1 MFSKKHKKLLHK
13 SLAVVFAAL
22 LLAIGIGFFNSNPAQ
37 AAGPLCYQSIGGS
50 GGPGNCVPS
59 SSLPVEGGSFQND
72 KCYELST
79 AFGRQYWKLAD
90 CTKSPFNNSNTQKV
104 TCQDGSEHVVAK
116 EFAGVAITPEMVCK
130 DHKGPASTD
139 PHENYQLTQ
148 PLEPDCNTAELNRN
162 NCKIIDW
169 LLIIINA
176 LSGLVALVII
186 ISIIVAGIQW
196 SMAGNNPQQVSQARG
211 RIVNALIA
219 LLVFI
224 FMFAFLQWVVPGGLF

>member
-1 MFSKKHKKLLHK
+1 MFIKKHKKLLHK
-13 SLAVVFAAL
+13 SLALVFASL
-22 LLAIGIGFFNSNPAQ
+22 LLAIGIGLIRGNSAQ
-37 AAGPLCYQSIGGS
+37 AMEPLCYQALFASN
-50 GGPGNCVPS
+50 GPGACAQNPGI
-59 SSLPVEGGSFQND
+59 PVEGESFKED

-79 AFGRQYWKLAD
+79 AFGTQYWKLSD
-90 CTKSPFNNSNTQKV
+90 CTKAPFNNSNSQKV
-104 TCQDGSEHVVAK
+104 FCQDGTEHVVAK
-116 EFAGVAITPEMVCK
+116 EFAGAKITPEMVCK
-130 DHKGPASTD
+130 DHGGAYTANPPDTNK
-139 PHENYQLTQ
+139 LTQ
-148 PLEPDCNTAELNRN
+148 PLEADCDQEVLNRS

-196 SMAGNNPQQVSQARG
+196 SMAGNNPQQVSQAKG

-224 FMFAFLQWVVPGGLF
+224 FMYAFLQWVVPGGIL